1 MNENKTKRREWV
13 KNAAIIFLAIMLVL
27 TLFSNTIMNYSLP
40 EVAAQYTNSGTITA
54 KIRGTGSVTASDP
67 YKVTIKDTRT
77 IASVAVQKGDVVE
90 KDQVLFYLEDAD
102 SQELKDAEAK
112 LAELNLAFETAL
124 LNGDISSSVAG
135 QVQEG
140 EGSSLSEKQAKVES
154 ARAKV
159 DSIESSKESYETQLT
174 NINTQLAQI
183 EASLAG
189 DTNSEGQSRLQ
200 ELQLSLTEA
209 ENALNGANDELNT
222 AKAAVDSKQREI
234 DKAQQEADAAYE
246 TAKANY
252 DAAVKAYEEE
262 KAKPTTAATDP
273 ATTTAA
279 PQAEAASKA
288 AAQDINTVSQNN
300 NGSEESSEGTQP
312 PISTGE
318 DKLAALEAAMNEA
331 EAALTQAE
339 SAKNGDPGTEIW
351 DLNWQKKELEITVN
365 NAQAKVND
373 AQNVYNGAK
382 GNLDT
387 YLSSTNITELNNQ
400 KAQLEQQKIT
410 VNASVENLT
419 RELTYAQE
427 ELAEVIKEVSS
438 ELNLTSQL
446 EQINTQKELVEKLRA
461 EATGAQITAPVAG
474 TVSEVNLVAGESTQ
488 PDGVLAVIQPS
499 GKGFSLSFSVTNDQA
514 KRLSVGDPA
523 EIANSWYYTDI
534 KATLSKIA
542 NDPDNP
548 GKNKILTFSL
558 EGTELQSGQSLSL
571 SVGQKSANYDCI
583 VPNSAIREDNNGKF
597 VLVVESKSSPLGN
610 RYVARR
616 MDVEVLASDDTQSA
630 VSGLF
635 GSEFVITTATK
646 PVEDGKLVRLAEN

>member
-189 DTNSEGQSRLQ
+189 LTNDESQAKLE
-200 ELQLSLTEA
+200 EA
-209 ENALNGANDELNT
+209 KARVTAAETALNAAKDELNT

-318 DKLAALEAAMNEA
+318 DKLAALEAA
-331 EAALTQAE
+331 LTQAE
-339 SAKNGDPGTEIW
+339 NEKNGAVSSKVWNLKWEKE
-351 DLNWQKKELEITVN
+351 DLQKVADS
-365 NAQAKVND
+365 AQTKVND

-382 GNLDT
+382 GNLDACQAAVNGSQT
-387 YLSSTNITELNNQ
+387 TALNNQ